1 MEYKLTNFKMG
12 LTGTHRTGKTTLA
25 EHVAKRLDLP
35 LVRTNASE
43 VFKEFKVKPSQPVT
57 PLLRLEIQSE
67 ILSQSAYFWEQH
79 NAFVTDRTPIDF
91 ISYLLMDYDPTI
103 MSDDL
108 EDRYNDYINRCF
120 EYANQHF
127 SSIVIVPQGLPVHRE
142 EWKGV
147 IRPVY
152 MNKQELVIRGCLTDP
167 RNKVIKYAIDG
178 ADTDLE
184 SRGDAVI
191 RTVLKNFRKAEKMR
205 EGVVLQ

>member
-1 MEYKLTNFKMG
+1 MEYKLNNFKMG

-25 EHVAKRLDLP
+25 KHVAERLEIP
-35 LVRTNASE
+35 FVATNASE
-43 VFKEFKVKPSQPVT
+43 VFKEFAVKPSEPIT
-57 PLLRLEIQSE
+57 PLLRLEIQKE
-67 ILSQSAYFWEQH
+67 ILAQSVYSWENH
-79 NAFVTDRTPIDF
+79 SAFVTDRTPIDF
-91 ISYLLMDYDPTI
+91 ISYLLMDYDPSI

-108 EDRYNDYINRCF
+108 EEQYGEYIDRCF
-120 EYANQHF
+120 EYANQQF
-127 SSIVIVPQGLPVHRE
+127 SSIVIVPQGLPVQRE

-147 IRPVY
+147 VRPIY

-167 RNKVIKYAIDG
+167 RNKVIKYVIDG
-178 ADTDLE
+178 KDTDLD